1 MILAFPGT
9 STAVLCW
16 VSFKWIFPT
25 LVYVSD
31 VWDLLLVSLILLKD
45 RSDPM
50 EVALLHLLV
59 AYRPFH
65 PPLQPMLLPDSEL
78 GGQNQQMPLI
88 WTKPFVISPLSL
100 PTLGTFK
107 IISLPSFLSPPWLCP
122 NSAGSPHVHCRLFW
136 YCSHSKGTQPTI
148 WQLPSLPT
156 PSPGCT

>member
-16 VSFKWIFPT
+16 VSFKWIFST

-31 VWDLLLVSLILLKD
+31 VWDLLWVSLILLKD

-65 PPLQPMLLPDSEL
+65 
-78 GGQNQQMPLI
+78 
-88 WTKPFVISPLSL
+88 T
-100 PTLGTFK
+100 
-107 IISLPSFLSPPWLCP
+107 
-122 NSAGSPHVHCRLFW
+122 
-136 YCSHSKGTQPTI
+136 
-148 WQLPSLPT
+148 PT
-156 PSPGCT
+156 PAHASPRLRTRWPESTDAIDLDKAIRH